1 MRPLV
6 LAFLV
11 LALWACSLVV
21 VPATSAQLLGSSSCS
36 SFRDAQKDPAQ
47 QQRYLAYL
55 EGYANANSPDP
66 RYTTSDAALADDAK
80 NVLDWCSKNS
90 RGTYAEA
97 VAAVL
102 PSAAQSAP
110 GPGGPMYAQPT
121 SCRVGPTT
129 YCAGCGVTCSTPKQA
144 TCTPGRDSEINQW
157 CGQQSRC
164 VCK

>member
-1 MRPLV
+1 MRRLFFFVLLLLV
-6 LAFLV
+6 SVNV
-11 LALWACSLVV
+11 LIR
-21 VPATSAQLLGSSSCS
+21 VPAANAQLVASSGCA
-36 SFRDAQKDPAQ
+36 SFKDAQKDPAQ
-47 QQRYLAYL
+47 LLRYLAYL

-80 NVLDWCSKNS
+80 KVLDWCNKNS
-90 RGTYAEA
+90 KGTYAEA

-102 PSAAQSAP
+102 PSAAQSAVAP
-110 GPGGPMYAQPT
+110 VGPVYVQPT

-129 YCAGCGVTCSTPKQA
+129 YCAGCGVTCSGNKQA

-157 CGQQSRC
+157 CGRQSQC